1 MDRSF
6 PHNCY
11 KSKDNSSAWTWDAS
25 KSKWH
30 GAAGSSLRKKHF
42 YQLFI
47 FSFLL
52 FLQFSLIIQICK
64 SWGWMQMY
72 EQMHILSP
80 LVPPREFFFIRH
92 CQQIE
97 LGVWLIVDFSYD
109 CSKEKTSPSRS
120 WKLPSGCMI
129 QNMPNGYSKVSNF
142 ITLTW

>member
-1 MDRSF
+1 
-6 PHNCY
+6 
-11 KSKDNSSAWTWDAS
+11 
-25 KSKWH
+25 
-30 GAAGSSLRKKHF
+30 
-42 YQLFI
+42 
-47 FSFLL
+47 
-52 FLQFSLIIQICK
+52 
-64 SWGWMQMY
+64 MQMY

-129 QNMPNGYSKVSNF
+129 QDMPNGYSKVSNF
-142 ITLTW
+142 ITLT